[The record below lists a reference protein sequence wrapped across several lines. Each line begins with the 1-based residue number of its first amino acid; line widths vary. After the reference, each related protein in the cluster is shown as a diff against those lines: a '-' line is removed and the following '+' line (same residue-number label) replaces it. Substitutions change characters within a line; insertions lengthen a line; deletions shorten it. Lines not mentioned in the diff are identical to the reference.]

1 VFCAYWVVSS
11 LRVKRTTAAETTA
24 DRIGTIAF
32 FLRGRGCPFWR
43 GIVRVKVYPH
53 HEQCSPGRRDRMEP
67 MVITKL
73 PSIERAATP
82 IAWPSPTIRLLSDN
96 GRLHGVDEV
105 GALL

>member
-1 VFCAYWVVSS
+1 MFCAYWVVSS
-11 LRVKRTTAAETTA
+11 LRVKRTTVAETTA

-43 GIVRVKVYPH
+43 GIVRVKVYSH
-53 HEQCSPGRRDRMEP
+53 HKQCSPGPTGPDGADGHYKAP
-67 MVITKL
+67 FN
-73 PSIERAATP
+73 RAGRYTHRVA
-82 IAWPSPTIRLLSDN
+82 ISTIRLLSDN